1 MNQPPQEIPPE
12 NTGTPHSPFSVPI
25 AAFLGLASFVLLF
38 VFIYV
43 SQQSLHDIDAIA
55 NISAQVQ
62 EKSLPEML
70 ENQRTFINIESLRR
84 VAEVAYAAEDPLT
97 RRNARINAQALL
109 AESVFVRDV
118 DFLGKGARLYSLI
131 AQLTEYKDAVY
142 QNRQI
147 LGQLSAS
154 FHHLLHSLLFTQ
166 NKPKEAQAMFKAF
179 LASSLASI
187 QLGELETQSEKALAL
202 LELQDGKSMQETFA
216 LCRAILPPEQDTRS
230 QCKELENL
238 FAQYSTTRRQIRGDT
253 LKAREH
259 WELIDETLREIRDNI
274 GTESENASEEALT
287 AIAEASEQAHQRS
300 RILYGIAIAFLAGYL
315 LLVHRYLAR
324 PVRWI
329 AQKLREIQL
338 GNLHVSMPTI
348 RIAELYDV
356 ALMLDKFSVHL
367 GDIYS
372 HTSQLEEDA
381 AEKRELEEVM
391 ATVFKAS
398 LDGYLVWDGDELK
411 TVSPGFLTFLEVQT
425 PQDVFDNWER
435 FHFPPQEHLRQA
447 FAKAI
452 AQGYCRE
459 EITLTTAEGTLLPCE
474 ATHMRI
480 DRPNAPLVLSYIRD
494 LRIQKRNEKTLR
506 QAKDEAEKA
515 AQAKSDFLARMSHE
529 IRTPMNGVLGLTHL
543 AMSKSP
549 QPEQLQFLTKIQASA
564 KILLGVIND
573 ILDFS
578 KIEGGKLTLDAA
590 PFSFHA
596 MTHTVQDLFQSQAEH
611 KGLRLLI
618 EADAQVPD
626 MLKGDSLRLSQVML
640 NLCGNAIKFTE
651 KGTVALR
658 IHQEKETEHNV
669 RLRFEVSDTG
679 VGMTQEQLSRLF
691 QPFAQADV
699 STTRKYGGTGLG
711 LVISKLL
718 VELMGGSIQ
727 VESAPGRGSTFY
739 FTLTLAKA
747 SQEEIAHEK
756 LPAQLQDNSSLAG
769 LRILL
774 AEDNEINQEIA
785 VALLEDLGITV
796 LVAGNGLEAVTILG
810 TQDVNC
816 VLMDIQMPVM
826 DGLTAAK
833 LIRGQGREAMR
844 TVPIIAMTAHA
855 MQEDRDKSIAAG
867 MNDHITKPIDIDELQ
882 AKLVQWTSRG

>member
-1 MNQPPQEIPPE
+1 MNKSAQDMPPE
-12 NTGTPHSPFSVPI
+12 HSAKAHTPVTAPI

-43 SQQSLHDIDAIA
+43 SYTSLRDIDAIA
-55 NISAQVQ
+55 DISAQVQ
-62 EKSLPEML
+62 EQSLPEML

-84 VAEVAYAAEDPLT
+84 VAEVAYAAEDPQT
-97 RRNARINAQALL
+97 RRSARINAQALL
-109 AESVFVRDV
+109 AESVFVRDE
-118 DFLGKGARLYSLI
+118 DFQGKGTRLYSLI
-131 AQLTEYKDAVY
+131 SQLAEYKDAVY
-142 QNRQI
+142 ENRQI
-147 LGQLSAS
+147 LAQLSSS
-154 FHHLLHSLLFTQ
+154 FHHQLQSLLFAH
-166 NKPKEAQAMFKAF
+166 NKPAEAEAMFKAF

-187 QLGELETQSEKALAL
+187 KPAEAETHSEKTLAL
-202 LELQDGKSMQETFA
+202 LELHDTKSMQETFA
-216 LCRAILPPEQDTRS
+216 LCRAILPPEQDSRA
-230 QCKELENL
+230 QCKGLEDL
-238 FAQYSTTRRQIRGDT
+238 FAQYSSTRRLMLDDT

-259 WELIDETLREIRDNI
+259 WQLIDETLREIRDNI
-274 GTESENASEEALT
+274 GSESEYASEEALA
-287 AIAEASEQAHQRS
+287 AIAAASEQAHHRA
-300 RILYGIAIAFLAGYL
+300 RLLYGIAIAFLLGYL

-329 AQKLREIQL
+329 SQKLREIQL
-338 GNLHVSMPTI
+338 GDLQVHLPTI
-348 RIAELYDV
+348 RISELHDV

-381 AEKRELEEVM
+381 AEKRELEQVM

-398 LDGYLVWDGDELK
+398 LDGYLVWDGDTLK
-411 TVSPGFLTFLEVQT
+411 TVSPGFLSFLEVQT
-425 PQDVFDNWER
+425 PQEIFDNWES
-435 FHFPPQEHLRQA
+435 FHFPPKEHLHEV

-452 AQGYCRE
+452 EHGYCRE
-459 EITLTTAEGTLLPCE
+459 EITLTTQEGTLLPCE

-494 LRIQKRNEKTLR
+494 LRLQKRNEETLR
-506 QAKDEAEKA
+506 EAKNEAEKA

-549 QPEQLQFLTKIQASA
+549 QPEQLQYLNKIQASA

-590 PFSFHA
+590 PFSFRG
-596 MTHTVQDLFQSQAEH
+596 MVHTVQDLFQSQAEH
-611 KGLRLLI
+611 KGLRFII
-618 EADAQVPD
+618 EEDAQVPD

-658 IHQEKETEHNV
+658 IMQETATQNDV
-669 RLRFEVSDTG
+669 RLRFEVSDSG

-718 VELMGGSIQ
+718 VELMGGNIQ

-739 FTLTLAKA
+739 FILTLARA
-747 SQEEIAHEK
+747 SQEEIAHEA
-756 LPAQLQDNSSLAG
+756 LPAELQDNSSLAG

-774 AEDNEINQEIA
+774 TEDNEINQEIA
-785 VALLEDLGITV
+785 TALLEDLGITV
-796 LVAGNGLEAVTILG
+796 LVAGNGLEALTILG
-810 TQDVNC
+810 THDVDG

-833 LIRGQGREAMR
+833 LIREQGREAMR

-855 MQEDRDKSIAAG
+855 MQEDRDKSLAAG

-882 AKLVQWTSRG
+882 AKLVLWTGRG

>member
-1 MNQPPQEIPPE
+1 MLPE
-12 NTGTPHSPFSVPI
+12 NAGAAPSPFSVPI

-84 VAEVAYAAEDPLT
+84 VAEVAYAAEDPFI
-97 RRNARINAQALL
+97 RRSARINAQALL
-109 AESVFVRDV
+109 AESVFVRDI
-118 DFLGKGARLYSLI
+118 DFQGKGKRLYSLI
-131 AQLTEYKDAVY
+131 SELTEYKDAVY
-142 QNRQI
+142 QNKQV
-147 LGQLSAS
+147 LSQLSTS
-154 FHHLLHSLLFTQ
+154 FYDQLQLLLFAH
-166 NKPKEAQAMFKAF
+166 NKPTESQAMFKAF
-179 LASSLASI
+179 LSSSLASVKP
-187 QLGELETQSEKALAL
+187 QEAETQSEKTLAL
-202 LELQDGKSMQETFA
+202 LELHDEKSMQETFA

-230 QCKELENL
+230 QCKELESL
-238 FAQYSTTRRQIRGDT
+238 FAQYNETRRQMLDDA

-259 WELIDETLREIRDNI
+259 WELMDETLREIRDNI
-274 GTESENASEEALT
+274 GTESENASEEALA
-287 AIAEASEQAHQRS
+287 AIAEASEQAHHRS
-300 RILYGIAIAFLAGYL
+300 RTLYGIAIALLVGYL

-338 GNLHVSMPTI
+338 GNLHVNMPTI
-348 RIAELYDV
+348 RITELYDM

-381 AEKRELEEVM
+381 AEKRELEQVM

-398 LDGYLVWDGDELK
+398 LDGYLVWDGDTLK
-411 TVSPGFLTFLEVQT
+411 TISPGFLNFLEVQT
-425 PQDVFDNWER
+425 PQEVFDNWER
-435 FHFPPQEHLRQA
+435 FHFPPQEHLRQI
-447 FAKAI
+447 FATAI
-452 AQGYCRE
+452 EQGYCRE
-459 EITLTTAEGTLLPCE
+459 EITLTTADGTLLPCE
-474 ATHMRI
+474 ATNMRI

-494 LRIQKRNEKTLR
+494 LRVQKRNEETLR

-549 QPEQLQFLTKIQASA
+549 QPEQLQYLTKIQASA

-596 MTHTVQDLFQSQAEH
+596 MTHTVQDLFQSQAEQ
-611 KGLRLLI
+611 KGLRFLI
-618 EADAQVPD
+618 EQETQLPE
-626 MLKGDSLRLSQVML
+626 MLLGDSLRLSQVML

-658 IHQEKETEHNV
+658 IIQEMETEHDV

-679 VGMTQEQLSRLF
+679 LGMTQEQLSRLF

-727 VESAPGRGSTFY
+727 VESTPGRGSKFF
-739 FTLTLAKA
+739 FTLTFAKA
-747 SQEEIAHEK
+747 SQEDMAKEG
-756 LPAQLQDNSSLAG
+756 LPAPLQDNSSLAG

-785 VALLEDLGITV
+785 IALLENLGITV
-796 LVAGNGLEAVTILG
+796 VVANNGQEAVNILAEE
-810 TQDVNC
+810 DVDG

-833 LIRGQGREAMR
+833 LIRQQGREAVR
-844 TVPIIAMTAHA
+844 HVPIIAMTAHA
-855 MQEDRDKSIAAG
+855 MQEDRDKSLAAG

-882 AKLVQWTSRG
+882 LKLVLWTGRG

>member
-1 MNQPPQEIPPE
+1 MNQSPQEMPPE
-12 NTGTPHSPFSVPI
+12 NTGTPPAPFSVPI

-43 SQQSLHDIDAIA
+43 SQQSLHDIDSIA
-55 NISAQVQ
+55 HISARVQ
-62 EKSLPEML
+62 EKNLPEMM

-84 VAEVAYAAEDPLT
+84 VAEVAYTAEDPLA
-97 RRNARINAQALL
+97 RRSARINAQALI

-118 DFLGKGARLYSLI
+118 DFHGKGTRLYSLI
-131 AQLTEYKDAVY
+131 SELTEYKDAVY

-147 LGQLSAS
+147 LGQIASS
-154 FHHLLHSLLFTQ
+154 FHRQLQSLLFTHD
-166 NKPKEAQAMFKAF
+166 KPQKAQALFQAF
-179 LASSLASI
+179 LGSSLASVNPADA
-187 QLGELETQSEKALAL
+187 ETQNEKTLAL

-216 LCRAILPPEQDTRS
+216 LCRTILPPEQDTRS
-230 QCKELENL
+230 QCKELELL
-238 FAQYSTTRRQIRGDT
+238 FTKYSKTRRYMLDDT

-274 GTESENASEEALT
+274 GTESENASEEALA
-287 AIAEASEQAHQRS
+287 AIAEASEQAHKRS
-300 RILYGIAIAFLAGYL
+300 RTLYAVAIAFLAGYL

-348 RIAELYDV
+348 RITELYDV

-398 LDGYLVWDGDELK
+398 LDGYLVWDGDTLK
-411 TVSPGFLTFLEVQT
+411 TVSPGFLNFLEVQT
-425 PQDVFDNWER
+425 PQEIFEHWER
-435 FHFPPQEHLRQA
+435 FHFPPQEHLHEV

-459 EITLTTAEGTLLPCE
+459 EITLTTAEGTPLPCE

-494 LRIQKRNEKTLR
+494 LRLQKRNEETLR
-506 QAKDEAEKA
+506 LAKDEAEKA

-549 QPEQLQFLTKIQASA
+549 QPEQLQYLTKIQASA

-578 KIEGGKLTLDAA
+578 KIDSGKLALDAA

-596 MTHTVQDLFQSQAEH
+596 MTHTVQDLFQSQAEQ
-611 KGLRLLI
+611 KGLRFRI
-618 EADAQVPD
+618 EEDAHMPD
-626 MLKGDSLRLSQVML
+626 MLQGDSLRLSQVLL

-658 IHQEKETEHNV
+658 IIPEKETEHDV
-669 RLRFEVSDTG
+669 RLRFEVADTG

-691 QPFAQADV
+691 QPFAQADS

-727 VESAPGRGSTFY
+727 VESTPGMGSKFF

-747 SQEEIAHEK
+747 SQKEEAPEA
-756 LPAQLQDNSSLAG
+756 PPEQAQDTRSLAG

-785 VALLEDLGITV
+785 IALLEDLGITV
-796 LVAGNGLEAVTILG
+796 IVAGNGQEAVDILA
-810 TQDVNC
+810 QEDVDA
-816 VLMDIQMPVM
+816 VLMDIQMPVV
-826 DGLTAAK
+826 DGLTAARF
-833 LIRGQGREAMR
+833 IRQQGREAVR
-844 TVPIIAMTAHA
+844 NVPIIAMTAHA
-855 MQEDRDKSIAAG
+855 MQEDRDKSLAAG

-882 AKLVQWTSRG
+882 AKLVQWAGRG